1 MKKNKAKA
9 TKVTKEELKEI
20 QTLVQNINSA
30 QMQVGQ
36 MEIDKANL
44 LGLILNAKNQF
55 NDVQLKLREKYGD
68 VVVNVTDGSL
78 KDKEDEQ
85 VNKENLYR

>member
-55 NDVQLKLREKYGD
+55 NDVHLKLREKYGD

-85 VNKENLYR
+85 VNKEN

>member
-36 MEIDKANL
+36 MEIEGKF
-44 LGLILNAKNQF
+44 IRSYFKC
-55 NDVQLKLREKYGD
+55 
-68 VVVNVTDGSL
+68 
-78 KDKEDEQ
+78 
-85 VNKENLYR
+85 

>member
-85 VNKENLYR
+85 VNKEN

>member
-30 QMQVGQ
+30 QKQVGQ

-44 LGLILNAKNQF
+44 LGLIFNAKNQF

-85 VNKENLYR
+85 VNKEN

>member
-20 QTLVQNINSA
+20 QNLVQNINSA

-85 VNKENLYR
+85 VNKEN

>member
-85 VNKENLYR
+85 VNKKN

>member
-85 VNKENLYR
+85 VNKGN

>member
-36 MEIDKANL
+36 MEIEKANL

-85 VNKENLYR
+85 VNKEN

>member
-1 MKKNKAKA
+1 
-9 TKVTKEELKEI
+9 
-20 QTLVQNINSA
+20 
-30 QMQVGQ
+30 

-85 VNKENLYR
+85 VNKEN